1 MTTQDPP
8 PNGIDISRPN
18 VARIYDYLLGGK
30 DNFAI
35 DREAAKQLQA
45 VTPDMAGIVRDNR
58 SFIGRVVHHVAAEG
72 GIRQFLDLGGG
83 LPTQTNVHEMAQ
95 QVVPDARVV
104 YVDID
109 PVVWS
114 HGQALLAHGDQVAMV
129 RADLRKPETVMRH
142 PDVLALLDLEQPVA
156 VVCAA
161 VLHFVADED
170 DPYRIIAEYR
180 DHMAPGSYLAI
191 SHGATATAEEDPDDV
206 VGGVTS
212 VYRQASA
219 QLHVRSLAGI
229 QRFFDG
235 FDLIDPGVVWINEWR
250 PGPDFRS
257 AGQPRSLRGGVGRR
271 PSI

>member
-1 MTTQDPP
+1 
-8 PNGIDISRPN
+8 
-18 VARIYDYLLGGK
+18 
-30 DNFAI
+30 
-35 DREAAKQLQA
+35 
-45 VTPDMAGIVRDNR
+45 
-58 SFIGRVVHHVAAEG
+58 
-72 GIRQFLDLGGG
+72 
-83 LPTQTNVHEMAQ
+83 
-95 QVVPDARVV
+95 VV

-114 HGQALLAHGDQVAMV
+114 HGQALLACGDRVAMV
-129 RADLRKPETVMRH
+129 HADLRKPATVLRH
-142 PDVLALLDLEQPVA
+142 PDVLALLDLTQPIA
-156 VVCAA
+156 VVCAS

-170 DPYRIIAEYR
+170 GPHRIIAEYR

-235 FDLIDPGVVWINEWR
+235 FDLIEPGLVWINEWR
-250 PGPDFRS
+250 TGPGFRS
-257 AGQPRSLRGGVGRR
+257 AGQPRSLRGGVGRK
-271 PSI
+271 P

>member
-1 MTTQDPP
+1 MTTQNPP

-30 DNFAI
+30 DNFTV
-35 DREAAKQLQA
+35 DREAAKQLLA

-58 SFIGRVVHHVAAEG
+58 SFIGRVVCHLADEG

-83 LPTQTNVHEMAQ
+83 L
-95 QVVPDARVV
+95 
-104 YVDID
+104 
-109 PVVWS
+109 
-114 HGQALLAHGDQVAMV
+114 
-129 RADLRKPETVMRH
+129 
-142 PDVLALLDLEQPVA
+142 
-156 VVCAA
+156 
-161 VLHFVADED
+161 
-170 DPYRIIAEYR
+170 
-180 DHMAPGSYLAI
+180 APGSYLAI

-250 PGPDFRS
+250 TGPDFRS
-257 AGQPRSLRGGVGRR
+257 AGQPRSLRGGVGRKA
-271 PSI
+271 

>member
-1 MTTQDPP
+1 MTTQNPP

-30 DNFAI
+30 DNFTV
-35 DREAAKQLQA
+35 DREAAKQLLA
-45 VTPDMAGIVRDNR
+45 VSPDMAGIVRDNR
-58 SFIGRVVHHVAAEG
+58 SFIGRVVRHLAAET
-72 GIRQFLDLGGG
+72 GIRQYLDLGGG

-95 QVVPDARVV
+95 RIAPDSRVV

-129 RADLRKPETVMRH
+129 RADLREPDAVLGH
-142 PDVLALLDLEQPVA
+142 PDLLALLDLTQPVA
-156 VVCAA
+156 VVCAS
-161 VLHFVADED
+161 VLHFVPDED

-180 DHMAPGSYLAI
+180 DHLAPGSYLAI
-191 SHGATATAEEDPDDV
+191 SHGTTGTTEEHDTV

-212 VYRQASA
+212 VFRHASA

-250 PGPDFRS
+250 TGPDFRS
-257 AGQPRSLRGGVGRR
+257 AGQPRSLRGGVGRK